1 MRKRMT
7 IRKTVLAVMLAG
19 LASVAARA
27 NTIEALYQS
36 SAGNDMGKLR
46 QQVEELAQLA
56 KAEID
61 AHGIEAAKTVF
72 RNAPWRRHAN
82 GLHLWGVSSTGIAW
96 FDAGHPELERL
107 VVSEMSDLN
116 GLSWPQLA
124 LASANGSGEK
134 TFEITFPHPVLKR
147 AAKSLHQC
155 FPIKDSDRVLCAG
168 AYMDS
173 E

>member
-1 MRKRMT
+1 MT

-27 NTIEALYQS
+27 DTIEKLYES
-36 SAGNDMGKLR
+36 SAGNDMDKLR

-56 KAEID
+56 KAEIG
-61 AHGIEAAKTVF
+61 AQGIEAAKTAF
-72 RNAPWRRHAN
+72 RKAPWRRDAN
-82 GLHLWGVSSTGIAW
+82 ELHLWGVTSTGIAW
-96 FDAGHPELERL
+96 FHAGHPELERL

-124 LASANGSGEK
+124 LASANGSGAK
-134 TFEITFPHPVLKR
+134 TFEITFPHPVRKI
-147 AAKSLHQC
+147 AARSLHQC
-155 FPIKDSDRVLCAG
+155 FPVKASDRVLCAG
-168 AYMDS
+168 AFLDS

>member
-1 MRKRMT
+1 MS
-7 IRKTVLAVMLAG
+7 IRKTVLTVMLAG

-27 NTIEALYQS
+27 ETLEALYQS

-46 QQVEELAQLA
+46 QQVEVLAQLA
-56 KAEID
+56 QAEID
-61 AHGIEAAKTVF
+61 AQGIETAKTAF
-72 RNAPWRRHAN
+72 RNAPWRRNAN
-82 GLHLWGVSSTGIAW
+82 GLHLWGVTRTGVAW

-124 LASANGSGEK
+124 LASADGSGEK
-134 TFEITFPHPVLKR
+134 TFEIIFPHPVLKR

-168 AYMDS
+168 AFLDN